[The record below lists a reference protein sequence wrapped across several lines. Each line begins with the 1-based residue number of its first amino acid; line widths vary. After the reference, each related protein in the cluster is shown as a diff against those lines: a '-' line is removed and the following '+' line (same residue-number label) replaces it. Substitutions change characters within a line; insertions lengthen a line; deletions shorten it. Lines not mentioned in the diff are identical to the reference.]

1 MLHALIA
8 ASWFAGLAP
17 SQPHPLPSDPPVYRG
32 RSNELA
38 VQAPR
43 LSGDAH
49 VDGLLDEPVWREA
62 AILTDFSQYRP
73 VDGLPAADSTE
84 VLVWYT
90 EHAIW
95 FGIRAFEPHGVVN
108 ATLADRD
115 RIDGDDNIRI
125 LLDTFNDRRRAFF
138 FASNPLGV
146 QADGVWTEGL
156 ATHRVD
162 GMPIDVSP
170 DFVYESKGRITPDGY
185 EIEMKIPF
193 KSLRYKSDDVQT
205 WSLNVIRQVQHSGYQ
220 QTWTPALRGQTSF
233 LAQSGTLEELT
244 EMRRGLV
251 LDVNPVITAK
261 VDGGPDVSNRW
272 QYDGDRPEFGANV
285 RWGVTANLTMNGT
298 VNPDFSQVESD
309 VSQLTFDPRQALF
322 FAEKRPFFLEASE
335 NFSVLN
341 QLIYTRRVSSPVA
354 AAKFTG
360 KVSDTEIGLL
370 TAVDDNPATSSSH
383 PVFNIVRV
391 RRDVGAGS
399 TLGIAYTD
407 RMEGDAYN
415 RVAAADTRI
424 VFGGVYSVL
433 AQVGASFTGDATASD
448 AWRPIFE
455 IGAGRRGRRF
465 GYSATIEG
473 THRDFRALSG
483 FISRS
488 DVGHASVR
496 PSYTWYGSPGATIEN
511 FTTSVLLD
519 GMWTYD
525 RFMNGSEPD
534 DQKLHFAQTFTFRG
548 GWSLG
553 ATAVFESFKYPPDL
567 YRRYYI
573 DTGTDT
579 IPYMGVDRIGN
590 YDAIISVATPQF
602 RTFSADLFFA
612 GGRDE
617 NFFEWSK
624 AWVALGTLN
633 VNWRPTEQ
641 LRISGRYVIQKY
653 NRVSDGSNVG
663 LRQIPRVKL
672 EYQLSR
678 PIFIRLVG
686 EYDANRQDDL
696 RDDSRTERPILF
708 CDAGPVN
715 CNPATGYRRGR
726 FRGDWLFSYQPTPGT
741 VLFVGY
747 GSSLGSDQGYGFG
760 DLRRTSD
767 GFFVKLSYLLR
778 A

>member
-1 MLHALIA
+1 MLHAVIA
-8 ASWFAGLAP
+8 AGWLAALAP
-17 SQPHPLPSDPPVYRG
+17 APGQPHASDPPIYRG

-38 VQAPR
+38 VSAPR
-43 LSGDAH
+43 LAADAD

-62 AILTDFSQYRP
+62 AILTGFSQYRP
-73 VDGLPAADSTE
+73 VDGLPAEDSTE
-84 VLVWYT
+84 VLVWYS

-95 FGIRAFEPHGVVN
+95 FGIRAFEPHGIVN

-115 RIDGDDNIRI
+115 KIDGDDNVRI
-125 LLDTFNDRRRAFF
+125 LLDTFNDRRRALF
-138 FASNPLGV
+138 FASNALGV

-156 ATHRVD
+156 ATKRTD
-162 GMPIDVSP
+162 GMPIDLSP

-193 KSLRYKSDDVQT
+193 KSLRYQSDPVQT
-205 WSLNVIRQVQHSGYQ
+205 WSINVIRQVQHSGYQ

-233 LAQSGTLEELT
+233 LAQSGTLEQLSQ
-244 EMRRGLV
+244 MRRGLV

-261 VDGGPDVSNRW
+261 VDGAPDASNNWR
-272 QYDGDRPEFGANV
+272 YDGERPEIGANV

-309 VSQLTFDPRQALF
+309 VSQLTFDPRSALF
-322 FAEKRPFFLEASE
+322 FPEKRPFFLEASE
-335 NFSVLN
+335 NFEVPN
-341 QLIYTRRVSSPVA
+341 QLIYTRRVASPVA

-370 TAVDDNPATSSSH
+370 TAVDDNPSTSADH
-383 PVFNIVRV
+383 PVFNIVRL

-407 RMEGDAYN
+407 RIQGAAYN

-424 VFGGVYSVL
+424 LIGGVYSVS
-433 AQVGASFTGDATASD
+433 AQLGASFTGDGTTSN

-455 IGAGRRGRRF
+455 VAANRRGRRF
-465 GYSATIEG
+465 GYSAIVEG

-488 DVGHASVR
+488 DIAHANVR
-496 PSYTWYGSPGATIEN
+496 PSYTWYGSPGATIES

-519 GMWTYD
+519 GNWTYQ
-525 RFMNGSEPD
+525 RFMNGTEPD
-534 DQKLHFAQTFTFRG
+534 DQKLHFVGSFTFRG
-548 GWSLG
+548 GWSLST
-553 ATAVFESFKYPPDL
+553 TAVFESFKYPPTL
-567 YRRYYI
+567 YSRYFI

-579 IPYMGVDRIGN
+579 IPYTGVDRIGN
-590 YDAIISVATPQF
+590 YDAIISVGTPQF
-602 RTFSADLFFA
+602 RTFSADAFVA
-612 GGRDE
+612 TGRDE

-624 AWVALGTLN
+624 AWVFLSTLN
-633 VNWRPTEQ
+633 LNWRPTEQ
-641 LRISGRYVIQKY
+641 LRVSGRYVIQSY
-653 NRVSDGSNVG
+653 NRVSDRSNVG

-686 EYDANRQDDL
+686 EYDADRQDDL
-696 RDDSRTERPILF
+696 RDDSRTDRPILL

-715 CNPATGYRRGR
+715 CSPAAAYRRGS

-747 GSSLGSDQGYGFG
+747 GSSLGSDQGYGLG